1 MTVGEWLS
9 ARQRSEYEHTIIYW
23 SRVFCPRLFII
34 CRIRNNDS
42 TLRQKIMGTE
52 REEKMDGIDLMIA
65 IIGAV
70 VILTWYI

>member
-1 MTVGEWLS
+1 M
-9 ARQRSEYEHTIIYW
+9 QRLKYEHTIIYW
-23 SRVFCPRLFII
+23 SRVFYPRLFII

-42 TLRQKIMGTE
+42 TLRQKTMGTE

>member
-1 MTVGEWLS
+1 MTVGEWQLE
-9 ARQRSEYEHTIIYW
+9 RQRLEHEHTIIYR

-34 CRIRNNDS
+34 CCVRNNDS

-52 REEKMDGIDLMIA
+52 REEKMDGIELMIA

-70 VILTWYI
+70 VILTWYV

>member
-1 MTVGEWLS
+1 M
-9 ARQRSEYEHTIIYW
+9 QRLKYEHTIMYW
-23 SRVFCPRLFII
+23 YRVFCPRLFII

-52 REEKMDGIDLMIA
+52 REGKMENIDLLIA

-70 VILTWYI
+70 VILTFYT